1 MTITIMD
8 AMTDPALFG
17 DQFGGDSFANWR
29 ALLAGF
35 YGLPLSDEQAQAFHT
50 LTQREA
56 PTRPADELWLVIGRR
71 GGKSAAAALLAVYEA
86 VFNDH
91 RSKLAPG
98 EVATVMVIAADRKQA
113 RAVMRYVRGL
123 FENPML
129 SALVVRDQAES
140 IELANRCAIEIMTAS
155 HRSSRGY
162 TAACVIADEI
172 AYWHSEG
179 ANPDTEILNAVRP
192 SLATLGGKLIA
203 LSSPYARRGVLW
215 KAYRS
220 NFGRAHDRV
229 LVAQAPSLLMNP
241 TLPEHVVAD
250 AYADDPI
257 AAAAEFGAQFRSD
270 VESFVSIEAVEA
282 CTRPSPIELPPCL
295 GITYSAFVDPSGGV
309 ADAFTLAIAHKQGQS
324 VVIDCTRAIKPPFSP
339 EAVVAEF
346 CDLLKCYRISSVTGD
361 AYAGEWPREQF
372 AKRGVRYDKST
383 RNRSEIY
390 RDLLP
395 MLNSETV
402 ELPPL
407 PMLQKELVGLE
418 RRTSRGGRDS
428 IDHAPGGHDDIAN
441 AVAGAAVHASK
452 PAGMTG
458 PISVKFNY

>member
-35 YGLPLSDEQAQAFHT
+35 YGLPLTDEQAQVFHT
-50 LTQREA
+50 LTHRQA
-56 PTRPADELWLVIGRR
+56 PTSPADELWLVIGRR

-86 VFNDH
+86 VFNNH
-91 RSKLAPG
+91 RDKLAPG
-98 EVATVMVIAADRKQA
+98 EVATVMVIAASRPQA

-129 SALVVRDQAES
+129 AGLVVRDSAES
-140 IELANRCAIEIMTAS
+140 IELANRCTIEILTAS

-162 TAACVIADEI
+162 SCAAVIADEI
-172 AYWHSEG
+172 AFWHSEG
-179 ANPDTEILNAVRP
+179 ANPDAEIINAVRP

-241 TLPEHVVAD
+241 TLPAHVVDD

-257 AAAAEFGAQFRSD
+257 AAASEFGASFRSD

-282 CTRPSPIELPPCL
+282 CTRPSPLELPPCL
-295 GITYSAFVDPSGGV
+295 GITYSAFTDPSGGV
-309 ADAFTLAIAHKQGQS
+309 IDSFSLAIAHKQGQS
-324 VVIDCTRAIKPPFSP
+324 VVIDCARAIKPPFSP

-346 CDLLKCYRISSVTGD
+346 CELLKCYRVKSVTGD
-361 AYAGEWPREQF
+361 AFGGEWVREQF
-372 AKRGVRYDKST
+372 RKHGIRYDKST

-390 RDLLP
+390 RDMLP

-418 RRTSRGGRDS
+418 RRTARGGRDS
-428 IDHAPGGHDDIAN
+428 IDHAPGGHDDLCN
-441 AVAGAAVHASK
+441 SVSGAAVHASK

-458 PISVKFNY
+458 PIAVRFNY